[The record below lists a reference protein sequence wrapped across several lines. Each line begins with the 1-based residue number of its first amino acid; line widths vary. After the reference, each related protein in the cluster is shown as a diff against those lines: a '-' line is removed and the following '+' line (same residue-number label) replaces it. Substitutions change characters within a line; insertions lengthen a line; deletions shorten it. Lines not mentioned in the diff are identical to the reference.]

1 MRIVPLSYYHSA
13 HKANNKETV
22 YSKSGLDSNDIK
34 TVIEERLSENE
45 SQPLKLT
52 DEQKNYLKE
61 KYDLEEMTFPINY
74 TSSSVTDSFMKD
86 LYEMGIITERE
97 LRDYS
102 EPVRPMRK
110 PANYNSLPDDI
121 KKNLIFVEDPLI
133 PEDQIAIPA
142 SHVLEAHISGENI
155 RDAFEILAVQQ
166 KRYSEIALGEN
177 SKNMYLENAN
187 MYNKLL
193 DILDEIYG

>member
-1 MRIVPLSYYHSA
+1 MKEDIILLTFNSNIMSPNYFCLCENMSYYHSA
-13 HKANNKETV
+13 HKDNNKKTV

-86 LYEMGIITERE
+86 LYER
-97 LRDYS
+97 
-102 EPVRPMRK
+102 
-110 PANYNSLPDDI
+110 
-121 KKNLIFVEDPLI
+121 
-133 PEDQIAIPA
+133 
-142 SHVLEAHISGENI
+142 
-155 RDAFEILAVQQ
+155 
-166 KRYSEIALGEN
+166 
-177 SKNMYLENAN
+177 
-187 MYNKLL
+187 
-193 DILDEIYG
+193 

>member
-1 MRIVPLSYYHSA
+1 M
-13 HKANNKETV
+13 
-22 YSKSGLDSNDIK
+22 
-34 TVIEERLSENE
+34 EERLSEIEN
-45 SQPLKLT
+45 QPLKIT

-74 TSSSVTDSFMKD
+74 TLSSVTDSFMTD
-86 LYEMGIITERE
+86 LFEMGIITERE
-97 LRDYS
+97 LRDSS
-102 EPVRPMRK
+102 EPVRPMKK

-121 KKNLIFVEDPLI
+121 RKNLKFVEDPLI
-133 PEDQIAIPA
+133 PEDQIAQPA
-142 SHVLEAHISGENI
+142 SYILGSDIAGENI
-155 RDAFEILAVQQ
+155 KDAFEILAVQQ

-177 SKNMYLENAN
+177 SRNMYLENAN